1 MNKGRNLTKQF
12 DRYASVPHVHT
23 CGPKIVSSVFWKL
36 EPGVGGG
43 GGDITAPKVQP
54 LFSLGT

>member
-12 DRYASVPHVHT
+12 DRYASVPHVWSQNSLLRILKT
-23 CGPKIVSSVFWKL
+23 RAGGW
-36 EPGVGGG
+36 GGG

-54 LFSLGT
+54 LFSLGK

>member
-1 MNKGRNLTKQF
+1 MNKGRNLTKKF

-36 EPGVGGG
+36 EPGGGGG

-54 LFSLGT
+54 LFSLRT